1 MSAKHVLVDGL
12 LRKVRTL
19 KHYFWRLA

>member
-12 LRKVRTL
+12 LRKVTL